1 MKKDKILVVGGMSS
15 EGKSTF
21 GAFSASMLGMKK
33 AEEAIQKERKDLLTR
48 SLLRKKR
55 REKNKKKK

>member
-21 GAFSASMLGMKK
+21 DAFSASMLGMKK
-33 AEEAIQKERKDLLTR
+33 AEEEIQKERKDLLTR